1 MDLENTLYKLLYDVK
16 IETPARSILE
26 SICQQTQKDIALTD
40 RQYALVVEK
49 LKPFESELDGV
60 LIEHIPTR
68 MPLRSI
74 DRQKYIKIVD
84 HQETAGRSTTNY
96 LNESFK
102 QNKLA
107 KC

>member
-68 MPLRSI
+68 MPYPYNEDELNGENY
-74 DRQKYIKIVD
+74 DAAVAAMGGTDD
-84 HQETAGRSTTNY
+84 HRV
-96 LNESFK
+96 
-102 QNKLA
+102 KLFWDVN
-107 KC
+107 